1 MIAMID
7 VGSILAVSL
16 PVILLVAGAA
26 VTVIALR
33 GRQRLKE
40 LAVQERIAM
49 IEKGLVPSP
58 ESNPAGFE
66 SAMARRP
73 ISDRAL
79 RYRSAGLVLTGMG
92 MALTILLL
100 FVMPQ
105 AVRGVAVG
113 VGGAMTVLGLTILGN
128 GLLLARDDMQG
139 SARATQSRG

>member
-1 MIAMID
+1 MIVD
-7 VGSILAVSL
+7 VGSILAVVF
-16 PVILLVAGAA
+16 PVILLIGGIT
-26 VTVIALR
+26 VTVMALR

-92 MALTILLL
+92 LALMVLLI
-100 FVMPQ
+100 FVVPE
-105 AVRGVAVG
+105 AVRGIAVG
-113 VGGAMTVLGLTILGN
+113 VGGAMAVLGLTILAN
-128 GLLLARDDMQG
+128 GLLLARDDQEG
-139 SARATQSRG
+139 SGRTSPSRG